1 MIQGGRDKL
10 NQGGWL
16 DARDV
21 GVDLIDGYV
30 KALRRRAEACEKWVE
45 AGKDWEVLA
54 GGGGGVGDDW
64 IGEVRSK
71 YGMLISTIPFPDPS
85 RKLCHSL
92 LQETPL

>member
-1 MIQGGRDKL
+1 MEPSELIQGGRGKL

-71 YGMLISTIPFPDPS
+71 YGMLI
-85 RKLCHSL
+85 
-92 LQETPL
+92 